1 MEDITEMEQGQQEQL
16 PVNQTKRKLLIEIE
30 KGRAEIIRERAMERM
45 GEIRA
50 RENVERILKGEDV
63 GVEQLNT

>member
-1 MEDITEMEQGQQEQL
+1 MEQGQQEQL

-30 KGRAEIIRERAMERM
+30 KRRAEIIRERAMERM